1 MDNANMTDV
10 VWKCIQTHL
19 HPISLLRNSSSN
31 LIYTMKVHEIICSQ
45 KLTQCPGRQHLQVG
59 FVALDGVH
67 VHEVDHEFG

>member
-10 VWKCIQTHL
+10 VCLEMHTYTH
-19 HPISLLRNSSSN
+19 PYSLLRHSLSNS
-31 LIYTMKVHEIICSQ
+31 IHTMKVHEFICRQ